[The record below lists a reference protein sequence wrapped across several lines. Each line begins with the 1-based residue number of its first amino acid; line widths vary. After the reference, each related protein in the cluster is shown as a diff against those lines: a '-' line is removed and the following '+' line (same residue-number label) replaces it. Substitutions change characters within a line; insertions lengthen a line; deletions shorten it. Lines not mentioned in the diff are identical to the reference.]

1 MIELASHCKPRTAG
15 LFLARETMKKK
26 KQGAENPAEMI
37 RAGLQALASE
47 FAPNESQAYTFAL
60 MAQVFYDMEAA
71 LDAGATQRAVYAV
84 FTANGV
90 PVPFTRFTQ
99 DLTRLRGLF
108 PARKQ
113 PPKVEPFTV
122 ERIAEGLAVVKRD
135 HEAIAQE
142 AEAQAVAA
150 GVAKIGAARP
160 AAKPRNVRKPKAGTT
175 RAPVMERMQVCAD
188 ALLELAEKPGADPR
202 AIARRVRASLGY
214 GWTIKT
220 VIQFIVGGQY
230 AEWLAAPWSDV
241 RVRARLATAQAVA
254 LRVIGEDR
262 VLPDLAQ
269 LAPLA
274 SRALKTITQ
283 KGG

>member
-1 MIELASHCKPRTAG
+1 
-15 LFLARETMKKK
+15 MKKK
-26 KQGAENPAEMI
+26 KQSAENPAEMI

-84 FTANGV
+84 FAANDV
-90 PVPFTRFTQ
+90 RIPFTRFAQ

-113 PPKVEPFTV
+113 PPKVEPLTV
-122 ERIAEGLAVVKRD
+122 QQIAEGLAVVKCD
-135 HEAIAQE
+135 HEAIAQDEE
-142 AEAQAVAA
+142 ARAVAA
-150 GVAKIGAARP
+150 RAARP
-160 AAKPRNVRKPKAGTT
+160 PAKPRNVRKPKEGTT
-175 RAPVMERMQVCAD
+175 RVPVMERMQVCAD
-188 ALLELAEKPGADPR
+188 ALLELAEKPEADPHD
-202 AIARRVRASLGY
+202 IARRLRVSLGN
-214 GWTIKT
+214 GWAMKT
-220 VIQFIVGGQY
+220 AIQFIVGGQY
-230 AEWLAAPWSDV
+230 AEWLAAPWADA

-254 LRVIGEDR
+254 LRLIGDDR

-274 SRALKTITQ
+274 SQALKAITQ
-283 KGG
+283 KGV